1 MAQYP
6 GLSAPQTAAQPLE
19 AVHDALFRQ
28 QLGLQDFVG
37 NVVGMAGAAL
47 GGQQKLLAKV
57 INPLLRTAD
66 KRLNFQAANI
76 QEVANVL
83 RTTASTQI
91 AEQNIQ
97 LAQSV
102 AALPPA
108 SRRSATGISATA
120 SPARPFGS
128 PAASAKTAKKDPLDA
143 DPETTGLNDSD
154 LLGTTEDTGGALAGA
169 ASVGTTPD
177 GGESEQPTEDVT
189 NVVALRSC
197 DLRAILDAIQRPHY
211 NPFVDSVVGLPESI
225 TTKLETYFGSSYD
238 ALLQSDPRSALD
250 TLLDSAVSAPL
261 EGRVI
266 TQR

>member
-6 GLSAPQTAAQPLE
+6 GLPAPQPTSQPLE

-37 NVVGMAGAAL
+37 NVVGLAGAAL

-66 KRLNFQAANI
+66 KRLGFQAANI
-76 QEVANVL
+76 QEIANAL

-102 AALPPA
+102 AALPPV
-108 SRRSATGISATA
+108 SRRTATGIPAA
-120 SPARPFGS
+120 PSPTRPFGS
-128 PAASAKTAKKDPLDA
+128 PAASAKSAKKDPLDA
-143 DPETTGLNDSD
+143 DPETSGLNDAD
-154 LLGTTEDTGGALAGA
+154 LLGTTEATGGALAGA
-169 ASVGTTPD
+169 ASVGSTP
-177 GGESEQPTEDVT
+177 GSGETEQPTEDVT
-189 NVVALRSC
+189 NVIALRSC
-197 DLRAILDAIQRPHY
+197 DLRAILDAIQRPRY

-225 TTKLETYFGSSYD
+225 TAKLESYFGTSYD

-250 TLLDSAVSAPL
+250 ALLDSTASAPL

-266 TQR
+266 T